1 MELPAYCGIS
11 GNNPVI
17 ADALGTY
24 CINYSCSS
32 SSFLCKGMAC
42 RKMTNYSLLSQWP
55 CYPVLGL
62 TVRAFSCQYL
72 PPVIFT
78 IPLVGWWLKPSGSLT
93 WCSREGFVWKG
104 VNGWDAGVTL
114 SIFLHSEACLLISFL
129 WSLEFY
135 LSYIQTRELQLGC
148 TPTHLSFIIH
158 QRKNTRTQEV
168 NLGTGGIFFFLWR
181 INWFVITL

>member
-1 MELPAYCGIS
+1 MHLAPTASTTVVVLRLFY
-11 GNNPVI
+11 V
-17 ADALGTY
+17 
-24 CINYSCSS
+24 
-32 SSFLCKGMAC
+32 KGMAC

-135 LSYIQTRELQLGC
+135 LFLHSDKRASGWAA
-148 TPTHLSFIIH
+148 HLHIWALSSTSGKTLEP
-158 QRKNTRTQEV
+158 QRLT
-168 NLGTGGIFFFLWR
+168 
-181 INWFVITL
+181 

>member
-1 MELPAYCGIS
+1 MHLAPTASTTVVVLRLFY
-11 GNNPVI
+11 V
-17 ADALGTY
+17 
-24 CINYSCSS
+24 
-32 SSFLCKGMAC
+32 KGMAC

-135 LSYIQTRELQLGC
+135 LFLHSDKRASAGLHTYTSELYH
-148 TPTHLSFIIH
+148 PPAEKHS
-158 QRKNTRTQEV
+158 NTR
-168 NLGTGGIFFFLWR
+168 G
-181 INWFVITL
+181 